1 MFACFLE
8 AKLGFLAKGG
18 ARSQKHRVSTM
29 YYPFGYSPK
38 LIGAAVLV
46 SGLIAGSVCAA
57 TTSTTSSVRVQ
68 TSTDIVNRINKGDR
82 LPQAFNA
89 RQDQPILSSSSTKV
103 PLGCD
108 PAFSLVADPER
119 GRIFGRCLT

>member
-1 MFACFLE
+1 
-8 AKLGFLAKGG
+8 
-18 ARSQKHRVSTM
+18 M
-29 YYPFGYSPK
+29 YHPFGYSPK

-57 TTSTTSSVRVQ
+57 TTSAVRVQ

-89 RQDQPILSSSSTKV
+89 RQDQPKLSSSSTKV
-103 PLGCD
+103 PFGCD
-108 PAFSLVADPER
+108 PAFSSVADPER